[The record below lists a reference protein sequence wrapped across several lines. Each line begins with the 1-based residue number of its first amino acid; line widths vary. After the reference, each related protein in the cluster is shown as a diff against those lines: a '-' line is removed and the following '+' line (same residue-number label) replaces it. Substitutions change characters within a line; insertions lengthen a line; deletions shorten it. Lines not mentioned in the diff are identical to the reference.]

1 MSTLRAFQYHILII
15 GAFIVLLTYLI
26 AGCTSSGPGIFQ
38 GETVVIDWSDWLKDS
53 ASISWKLEPGTYKL
67 DFTAS
72 GDGVTAEWLG
82 GSCPK
87 TQPMQ
92 ELTMTCDLSRNGQLI
107 ITNPSVFGLGANA
120 STTVKVTRLR

>member
-1 MSTLRAFQYHILII
+1 MPATRAFHRHKPVILSCL
-15 GAFIVLLTYLI
+15 VLVTYFV
-26 AGCTSSGPGIFQ
+26 AGCTDIFQ
-38 GETVVIDWSDWLKDS
+38 SERLVVDWSDWLKDGG
-53 ASISWKLEPGTYKL
+53 SISWKLEPGTYKL

-92 ELTMTCDLSRNGQLI
+92 ELTMTCELSRDGQLI
-107 ITNPSVFGLGANA
+107 ITNPSIFGLGANA